1 MKQKSVGYRR
11 IRYGAFLTA
20 VINFII
26 MAFIIFMIVKAMNA
40 VANLGKKKP
49 QEEEAAP
56 TTKICPFCKSEIP
69 VEAVRCP
76 HCTSHLDGTEA

>member
-1 MKQKSVGYRR
+1 MSQECEHK
-11 IRYGAFLTA
+11 
-20 VINFII
+20 
-26 MAFIIFMIVKAMNA
+26 NA
-40 VANLGKKKP
+40 VNEEAELEVREQP